1 MRSTADYYEVLGVSR
16 DASASDIKTAYR
28 QLARKYHPDVNGGSA
43 DATERF
49 KKISEAYA
57 VLSDPQKRRRYD
69 AGGLGDFAFDGGFSS
84 FFDIFNQAFGF
95 NMNGARSS
103 PGRDREA
110 HITIELEEVLIGSER
125 TIDYERIS
133 LCETCDGSGAA
144 PGSQPIPCSFCA
156 GHGQVRQRRETLL
169 GTMTTVITCPEC
181 KGTGRVVKDP
191 CEDCAGRGVKSI
203 AEQLEV
209 HIPAGIRD
217 GQHLELRGMGDVSLD
232 GGPPGNLY
240 VRISVTDHP
249 TFTRHGDH
257 LYMPLDVTISQAA
270 LGDMVTV
277 KAIEGEHELT
287 IPPGIQS
294 GTELRIKGKGL
305 PSLGS
310 TRRGDQVVSVRVKT
324 PTELTDR
331 QLELLRELAIED
343 GVDITPP
350 ADSSIFERVKRLF
363 GTR

>member
-1 MRSTADYYEVLGVSR
+1 MRSTADYYEVLGVGR
-16 DASASDIKTAYR
+16 DASASDIKKAYR

-95 NMNGARSS
+95 NMSGARSS

-125 TIDYERIS
+125 TLDYERIG

-144 PGSQPIPCSFCA
+144 AGSTPVPCSFCA

-181 KGTGRVVKDP
+181 KGTGQVVKDP

-209 HIPAGIRD
+209 RIPAGIRD

-240 VRISVTDHP
+240 VRISVTEHP

-277 KAIEGEHELT
+277 KTIDGEHELT
-287 IPPGIQS
+287 ISPGIQS

-310 TRRGDQVVSVRVKT
+310 NRRGDQVVSVRVKT
-324 PTELTDR
+324 PTELSDR
-331 QLELLRELAIED
+331 QLQLLRELAIED